1 MNYEKLVQELL
12 FFTQGIAVITL
23 YIILWNKLSHLIENL
38 SNKKQHLLLLVIV
51 LFMYT
56 TSNYSFYFMK
66 EWGI

>member
-1 MNYEKLVQELL
+1 MNYEKVVKELL